1 MYDDSYAQFNLIHV
15 SLQWIMNFIMP
26 IWWLG
31 VSWIILVLLN
41 LQSWRVLVL
50 IIWVN
55 FYWYVLYIW
64 IYISILALWFEH
76 LVELYVKLN
85 YQLWSDFIRD
95 ILFWFCLIYWLLL
108 RSKLIL
114 KIGSTYVT
122 RTQIEVSD
130 TGMCLSV
137 GLIKLRILRHLDTD
151 IRCPIFGHEHLD
163 IAIKYDSFFWIFY
176 VCVIIYY
183 YMQC

>member
-1 MYDDSYAQFNLIHV
+1 MFCIFGYT
-15 SLQWIMNFIMP
+15 SLFSLCGLN
-26 IWWLG
+26 IWLSCMS
-31 VSWIILVLLN
+31 SWITNCEVTLLETF
-41 LQSWRVLVL
+41 S
-50 IIWVN
+50 
-55 FYWYVLYIW
+55 FG
-64 IYISILALWFEH
+64 
-76 LVELYVKLN
+76 
-85 YQLWSDFIRD
+85 
-95 ILFWFCLIYWLLL
+95 CLIYWLLL